1 MRSFWTKKVS
11 KNEILFGARH
21 RKEKFE
27 LLGTRN
33 SWAVSRPPDGGV
45 QDVHGLHGGRLVC
58 PPQEGEVRGQRA
70 VERLAVHVGPLGGA
84 GASQM
89 GGGSLKFGLLR
100 VRAKYTAQGKG
111 GRLVLDWGN
120 PWCGPGPTAAGFFL
134 FAREGSNQTRNLA
147 HTWNPFH
154 DPPNTDPK

>member
-89 GGGSLKFGLLR
+89 GGGVAEIWSLESEGEVYRTRKRGQAGVGL
-100 VRAKYTAQGKG
+100 GES
-111 GRLVLDWGN
+111 LVW
-120 PWCGPGPTAAGFFL
+120 AGTHCCRFFL

>member
-89 GGGSLKFGLLR
+89 GGGVAEIWSLESEGEVYRTRKRGQAGVGLGESLVWAGTHCCRFFFVCTRGVKSNPKFGPHMEPISR
-100 VRAKYTAQGKG
+100 
-111 GRLVLDWGN
+111 
-120 PWCGPGPTAAGFFL
+120 
-134 FAREGSNQTRNLA
+134 
-147 HTWNPFH
+147 
-154 DPPNTDPK
+154 PPQY